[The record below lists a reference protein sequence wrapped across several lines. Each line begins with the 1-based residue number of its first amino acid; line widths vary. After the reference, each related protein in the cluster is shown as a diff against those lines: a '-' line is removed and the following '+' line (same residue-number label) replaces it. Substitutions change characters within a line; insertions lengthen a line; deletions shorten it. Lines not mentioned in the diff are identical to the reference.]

1 MPRYIDTTES
11 EPLFKSGGPFLLV
24 GLTLDED
31 DFTDSL
37 YRLNPG
43 KAPTGRF
50 ALEENFADGSMSAV
64 SKSEVYFKRPL
75 DLDYFARGDGYVER
89 GSAFNPYWQAHLTET
104 SHADRVIGLL
114 LQHGELAQGISLD
127 GNVEGLLNW
136 LQDALGF

>member
-1 MPRYIDTTES
+1 M
-11 EPLFKSGGPFLLV
+11 FKSGGPFLLV

-37 YRLNPG
+37 YALHPG
-43 KAPTGRF
+43 KEPKGRF
-50 ALEENFADGSMSAV
+50 GLKEAFADGSMAAV

-75 DLDYFARGDGYVER
+75 DLDYFARGDGYVEH
-89 GSAFNPYWQAHLTET
+89 GSAFNPYWQAHLIET

-114 LQHGELAQGISLD
+114 LQNGELAQGISLD
-127 GNVEGLLNW
+127 SNVEGLLSW